1 MMRLISVGVVV
12 LLAGCVSAPKEGES
26 LSFYEGGFLKPDS
39 VIAQKID
46 KEGRIGNGQAASNT
60 AAQIAQSTN
69 IAGNLGGNI
78 VASIVVGE
86 LVSLIPT
93 RLKKSYQ
100 DDDYI
105 VKVIKGDPKG
115 ISKAFVYEVKYNEKM
130 KGLKIND
137 QVALVK
143 DENGKMTLIPVG
155 K

>member
-1 MMRLISVGVVV
+1 M
-12 LLAGCVSAPKEGES
+12 SAPKEGES

-46 KEGRIGNGQAASNT
+46 KEGRISNT

-115 ISKAFVYEVKYNEKM
+115 ISKAFVYEVKYNEQKN
-130 KGLKIND
+130 GLKIND
-137 QVALVK
+137 LVALVK
-143 DENGKMTLIPVG
+143 DENGKMTLMPVG